1 MCVQFALY
9 EHLTIYEYHITCV
22 HIQVKI
28 KGDTNVNSTQH
39 TQTDWR
45 KRFDD
50 VIVSY
55 LYLYTVCRHVN
66 FFLYKKNSFWCSL
79 LPFGLHFISFPC
91 SFPFTPTSPIHSI
104 SLSTK
109 SIGKSVWTLHN
120 WITHCIRTD
129 VIKWNKMRTLSWE
142 RETKPGWKCHI
153 FFSFFLYIWTV
164 WRICA
169 FITTFN
175 SLMCVCVCLCLSL
188 VNQCTPAPVPRLS
201 ATL

>member
-66 FFLYKKNSFWCSL
+66 FFLYKKKLILMFTSSFRA
-79 LPFGLHFISFPC
+79 PFYFVPVLFS
-91 SFPFTPTSPIHSI
+91 IHSHFTD
-104 SLSTK
+104 SFNLS
-109 SIGKSVWTLHN
+109 
-120 WITHCIRTD
+120 
-129 VIKWNKMRTLSWE
+129 
-142 RETKPGWKCHI
+142 
-153 FFSFFLYIWTV
+153 
-164 WRICA
+164 
-169 FITTFN
+169 
-175 SLMCVCVCLCLSL
+175 
-188 VNQCTPAPVPRLS
+188 VNQVHRQKCVN
-201 ATL
+201 AT

>member
-142 RETKPGWKCHI
+142 RETNNRDENVI
-153 FFSFFLYIWTV
+153 YSFLFF
-164 WRICA
+164 C
-169 FITTFN
+169 TFGQYGGYAL
-175 SLMCVCVCLCLSL
+175 SLQHLILLCVCVCLCLSL